1 MPGKL
6 PPTLSSPINFISKML
21 RQYKEEYYTTL
32 KKKKTP
38 DPTNTGREV
47 GEATTGTHTRAFSYA
62 ACAG

>member
-1 MPGKL
+1 
-6 PPTLSSPINFISKML
+6 ML

-32 KKKKTP
+32 KKKTP

-47 GEATTGTHTRAFSYA
+47 GEAATGTHTRAFSYA